1 MPLSRNSEDT
11 KLINKRGKEFL
22 DICRVN
28 NLTIA
33 NGRTLGDFFGK
44 FTCHQKKGSS
54 VVDYLITPWKNLDN
68 ILEFKVGDINSI
80 LSDHCPIMVTLT
92 VKMLNLPD
100 RFIWDTDSTGTFLE
114 TLKSEEYKTKVE
126 GLLEKEDLK
135 VEDIKDLLID
145 TANTSRI
152 RKTKKSH
159 RKKTDKPWFDKT
171 CLTLKNEIYSCGKH
185 LRTHPDDMKTRER
198 IYFTKKKLRNTVR
211 KNKIEFKK
219 SIIDNMCSDLSSK
232 QQKKYWNGLKKLEG
246 RRDEQKY
253 VPDYTMIN
261 HFKELLYDDEITLN
275 FGQQKTAGED

>member
-80 LSDHCPIMVTLT
+80 LSDHCPIMATLHLDKAIRHEQDQT

-159 RKKTDKPWFDKT
+159 RKKTDKPWFDKNSVA
-171 CLTLKNEIYSCGKH
+171 LKNEIYSCGKH
-185 LRTHPDDMKTRER
+185 
-198 IYFTKKKLRNTVR
+198 
-211 KNKIEFKK
+211 
-219 SIIDNMCSDLSSK
+219 
-232 QQKKYWNGLKKLEG
+232 
-246 RRDEQKY
+246 
-253 VPDYTMIN
+253 
-261 HFKELLYDDEITLN
+261 
-275 FGQQKTAGED
+275 